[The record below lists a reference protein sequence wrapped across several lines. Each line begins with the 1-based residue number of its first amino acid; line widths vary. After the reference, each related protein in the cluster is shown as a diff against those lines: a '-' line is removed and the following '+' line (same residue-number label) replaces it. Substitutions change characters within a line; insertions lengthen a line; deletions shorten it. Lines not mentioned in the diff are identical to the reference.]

1 MPELVDLGSRLAA
14 QLGDERSKELTA
26 AEAMLD
32 LNAAAPTR
40 GQIDLARKALARQAR
55 HTVPAGLT
63 RREVEVLRLIAEGR
77 ATREIAE
84 QLFISS
90 KTADNHIQHIYTKLA
105 VTNRAAATRWAV
117 EHEVVSGAVADCASS
132 GGNDFSTK

>member
-1 MPELVDLGSRLAA
+1 M
-14 QLGDERSKELTA
+14 LT
-26 AEAMLD
+26 
-32 LNAAAPTR
+32 
-40 GQIDLARKALARQAR
+40 RQAR
-55 HTVPAGLT
+55 HTIPAGLT
-63 RREVEVLRLIAEGR
+63 RREVDVLRLIAEGR

-117 EHEVVSGAVADCASS
+117 EHEIVSAAIAR
-132 GGNDFSTK
+132 